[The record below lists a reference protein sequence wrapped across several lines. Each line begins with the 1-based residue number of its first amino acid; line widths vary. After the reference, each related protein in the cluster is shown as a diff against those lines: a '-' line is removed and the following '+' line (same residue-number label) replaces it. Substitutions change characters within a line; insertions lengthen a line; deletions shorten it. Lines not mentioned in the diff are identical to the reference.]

1 MNSHLINE
9 VTTFTVRRDTL
20 AARNLKYLLR
30 SRGHQ
35 FSLPQLNTVLYKN
48 VFGNRR
54 LFVFSV
60 FSSIIPLCCVVFF
73 LLCYFFHCIVFFS
86 SLFVLKVRMSSL
98 FIRGYSNV
106 AEWLACWTQAQ
117 KGLGSNRTRSLRQTV
132 HTHCASVHQA
142 AKLVAALLRVAGVTA
157 GLTESN
163 GSLPPGL

>member
-73 LLCYFFHCIVFFS
+73 LLCFFS
-86 SLFVLKVRMSSL
+86 LYRVL
-98 FIRGYSNV
+98 FIV
-106 AEWLACWTQAQ
+106 
-117 KGLGSNRTRSLRQTV
+117 V
-132 HTHCASVHQA
+132 
-142 AKLVAALLRVAGVTA
+142 RVEGADVIFIY
-157 GLTESN
+157 
-163 GSLPPGL
+163 